1 MLVGS
6 PVVLFRVNLESSV
19 HTGTGEVRGVLS
31 EPHPGG
37 NGGMLAH
44 HLQGLPLLA
53 EVNPHVLPGHC
64 KVGTTRVE
72 AEILHF
78 ISVIQLERLEIL
90 QFPQIPKFDA
100 GVLPSSGKI
109 VT

>member
-1 MLVGS
+1 
-6 PVVLFRVNLESSV
+6 
-19 HTGTGEVRGVLS
+19 
-31 EPHPGG
+31 
-37 NGGMLAH
+37 MLAR

-64 KVGTTRVE
+64 EVGTGGVE

-78 ISVIQLERLEIL
+78 ITVNQLESFGTL
-90 QFPQIPKFDA
+90 QFPEIPEFD
-100 GVLPSSGKI
+100 GGILPSSGKI

>member
-1 MLVGS
+1 MLDGS
-6 PVVLFRVNLESSV
+6 SVVLFRVNLESSV
-19 HTGTGEVRGVLS
+19 HTGAGQVGGILS
-31 EPHPGG
+31 EPHPGS
-37 NGGMLAH
+37 NGGVLAR

-64 KVGTTRVE
+64 KVGTAGVE

-78 ISVIQLERLEIL
+78 ITVVQLERLEIL
-90 QFPQIPKFDA
+90 QFPQVPEFNA
-100 GVLPSSGKI
+100 GVLPSSGQI

>member
-1 MLVGS
+1 
-6 PVVLFRVNLESSV
+6 
-19 HTGTGEVRGVLS
+19 
-31 EPHPGG
+31 
-37 NGGMLAH
+37 MLAR

-53 EVNPHVLPGHC
+53 EVNPHVLPSYCEIGPA
-64 KVGTTRVE
+64 GVE

>member
-1 MLVGS
+1 
-6 PVVLFRVNLESSV
+6 
-19 HTGTGEVRGVLS
+19 
-31 EPHPGG
+31 
-37 NGGMLAH
+37 MLAR

-64 KVGTTRVE
+64 EVGTGGVE

-78 ISVIQLERLEIL
+78 ITVIQLERLEIL
-90 QFPQIPKFDA
+90 QFPQIPELDA
-100 GVLPSSGKI
+100 GVLPSRSQI